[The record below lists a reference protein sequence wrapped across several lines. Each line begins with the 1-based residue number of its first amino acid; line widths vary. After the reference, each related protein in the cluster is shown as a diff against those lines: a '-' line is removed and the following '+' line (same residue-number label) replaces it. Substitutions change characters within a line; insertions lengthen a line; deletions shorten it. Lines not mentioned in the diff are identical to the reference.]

1 MAKGMSRTGLV
12 LSLFLVSVLCLVFG
26 SLYLDSRNKMALLK
40 EEVSRLQQSQ
50 VLLMVPDDQAV
61 VIADWLEKHPK
72 QTNALID
79 MFATSP
85 VNGHNKIEHEAANT
99 NPIPLKPEK
108 NSVIVSETKDGVKV
122 IKLPHGGIRVTTRD
136 ESQTKGNQ

>member
-1 MAKGMSRTGLV
+1 MSRTGL
-12 LSLFLVSVLCLVFG
+12 LLCLFLMSILCLVLG
-26 SLYLDSRNKMALLK
+26 SLYLDARNKMALLNK
-40 EEVSRLQQSQ
+40 EVSQLQQSQ

-79 MFATSP
+79 MFATAP
-85 VNGHNKIEHEAANT
+85 IKEGLQMEGEAVK
-99 NPIPLKPEK
+99 LKPTPQQHEK
-108 NSVIVSETKDGVKV
+108 NSVLVSETEDGVKV

-136 ESQTKGNQ
+136 ESHTKGNQ

>member
-1 MAKGMSRTGLV
+1 MSRTGLV
-12 LSLFLVSVLCLVFG
+12 LCLFLMSILCLVLG
-26 SLYLDSRNKMALLK
+26 SLYLDARNKMTLLN
-40 EEVSRLQQSQ
+40 EEVSQLKQSQ

-79 MFATSP
+79 MFATAP
-85 VNGHNKIEHEAANT
+85 IKEGLQVEDEAVKF
-99 NPIPLKPEK
+99 KPTPQQHEK
-108 NSVIVSETKDGVKV
+108 NSVLVSETEDGVKV